1 VARRR
6 PDERSLVPI
15 VDRMVDQR
23 FAMAVEAVSRLRA
36 EDPNATPDE
45 LADRLIRKCAK
56 ELAVGGAVAGGAA
69 ASPVAGVAVAAATA
83 GADATYSMGR
93 LSEMIMGI
101 GLIYGHEQ
109 ATVDERTALVL
120 AVLGLSES
128 AAVGLTGLAARVG
141 SRGGARLV
149 ARLPSGAAPSPTAG
163 ATKKAIAKLSN
174 AKGPW
179 SLAALVPYG
188 IGAGVGAAGNAV
200 LARSVGRAA
209 KQYFAGSV
217 STPPPQHA
225 TVQEDAGEGEV
236 VEDPARSATASGT
249 GGPRP
254 GAGAWDDEIVD
265 AVIVETVDVHATFRS
280 SPPPAA
286 PSSG

>member
-23 FAMAVEAVSRLRA
+23 FAMAAEAVSRLRA
-36 EDPNATPDE
+36 EDPTATADQ
-45 LADRLIRKCAK
+45 LVDRLIRRCAK

-109 ATVDERTALVL
+109 QTVDERTALVL

-128 AAVGLTGLAARVG
+128 AAVGLTGVAARLG

-149 ARLPSGAAPSPTAG
+149 AKLPSTSAPASAG
-163 ATKKAIAKLSN
+163 ATRKVLAKVGSS
-174 AKGPW
+174 KGPW
-179 SLAALVPYG
+179 SLASLIPYG

-200 LARSVGRAA
+200 LATSVGRAA
-209 KQYFAGSV
+209 KQYFAGSA
-217 STPPPQHA
+217 SPAPPLHA
-225 TVQEDAGEGEV
+225 PVQEDAGDGETV
-236 VEDPARSATASGT
+236 DDGPVAADGSASSSTSTSAST
-249 GGPRP
+249 SP
-254 GAGAWDDEIVD
+254 GAWTEEIVD
-265 AVIVETVDVHATFRS
+265 AVIVERVDFRS
-280 SPPPAA
+280 TT
-286 PSSG
+286 SGGTDGADC

>member
-1 VARRR
+1 M
-6 PDERSLVPI
+6 

-36 EDPNATPDE
+36 ENPGASPDE
-45 LADRLIRKCAK
+45 LVDKLIRRCAR
-56 ELAVGGAVAGGAA
+56 ELAFGGAVAGGAA
-69 ASPVAGVAVAAATA
+69 ASPVAGVTVAVATA
-83 GADATYSMGR
+83 GADATFSMGR

-128 AAVGLTGLAARVG
+128 AAVGLTGIAARVG

-149 ARLPSGAAPSPTAG
+149 ARLPTGAAPSPTAG
-163 ATKKAIAKLSN
+163 ATRRTLSKVSS

-179 SLAALVPYG
+179 SLAAILPYG

-200 LARSVGRAA
+200 LAHSVGRAA
-209 KQYFAGSV
+209 KQYFSATG
-217 STPPPQHA
+217 TPED
-225 TVQEDAGEGEV
+225 TVRFAPVVEDAGEAEIVDDGPDVTPTER
-236 VEDPARSATASGT
+236 PSG
-249 GGPRP
+249 G
-254 GAGAWDDEIVD
+254 DDIVD
-265 AVIVETVDVHATFRS
+265 AVIVDAVIVDAVIVDAVTEVTVSEATVTGS
-280 SPPPAA
+280 D
-286 PSSG
+286 PSERPSWREP